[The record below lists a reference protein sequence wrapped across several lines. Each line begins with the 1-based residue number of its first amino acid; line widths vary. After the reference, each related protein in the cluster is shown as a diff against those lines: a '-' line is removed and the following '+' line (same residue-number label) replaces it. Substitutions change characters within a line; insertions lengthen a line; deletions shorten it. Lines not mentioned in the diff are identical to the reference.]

1 MTNHPDHKAI
11 LHQRQLAAS
20 RQRGQNF
27 LVHRRTAELI
37 VELAGVTPE
46 ERVVELG
53 VGFGAL
59 TGPLAARAA
68 AVIGLEIDSGIIA
81 WHQDEQDLP
90 TNVNLRHEDLL
101 KADFPKL
108 AEECGGRLKIIA
120 NLPYSISNPLLF
132 KLLENRTIVDS
143 AVLMLQKEVAQRL
156 TAKPATKEYGI
167 LTVLLNGCAGVEKLL
182 DVGPGQFH
190 PRPKVD
196 SVVVKI
202 TFFPQPERAAQLPPH
217 DHELLKKL
225 VKASFQQRR
234 KTLLNSLSASGLPGT
249 AKETLPDLLKHVGID
264 PQVRPERLTVED
276 FVRVANLMDGIS

>member
-1 MTNHPDHKAI
+1 

-37 VELAGVTPE
+37 VEMAGVTPE
-46 ERVVELG
+46 DRVVELG

-90 TNVNLRHEDLL
+90 ANVSLRHEDLL
-101 KADFPKL
+101 KADFPRL
-108 AEECGGRLKIIA
+108 AEECGGRLKIVA

-167 LTVLLNGCAGVEKLL
+167 LTVLLNGCARVEKLL

-202 TFFPQPERAAQLPPH
+202 YFFPQPERAAQLPTH

-249 AKETLPDLLKHVGID
+249 AKDTLPDLLKQAEVD

-276 FVRVANLMDGIS
+276 FVRIANLMDGLS